1 MHGVIGLEI
10 SRSRVGGASVLT
22 IGGEIDLDTA
32 PLLHEAVTACPED
45 ICVVDLTE
53 VTFLGSAGLT
63 ALLDVTVRAKARQ
76 ASLRIVVD
84 ANQAVI
90 RPIEITGLDRE
101 LALFHSVDEALQARS
116 FR

>member
-1 MHGVIGLEI
+1 MRGVIGLEI
-10 SRSRVGGASVLT
+10 SRGRIGDAAVLT

-32 PLLHEAVTACPED
+32 PLLHEAASACLDEV
-45 ICVVDLTE
+45 CVVDLTD

-63 ALLDVTVRAKARQ
+63 ALVNVTERAKERQ

-84 ANQAVI
+84 ANQPVI

-116 FR
+116 LR

>member
-1 MHGVIGLEI
+1 MRGVIGLEV
-10 SRSRVGGASVLT
+10 SRSQIGGAAVLT

-32 PLLHEAVTACPED
+32 PSLHEAVTACRDEV
-45 ICVVDLTE
+45 CVVDLTE

-63 ALLDVTVRAKARQ
+63 ALLDATVRARARR

-84 ANQAVI
+84 GNHAVI